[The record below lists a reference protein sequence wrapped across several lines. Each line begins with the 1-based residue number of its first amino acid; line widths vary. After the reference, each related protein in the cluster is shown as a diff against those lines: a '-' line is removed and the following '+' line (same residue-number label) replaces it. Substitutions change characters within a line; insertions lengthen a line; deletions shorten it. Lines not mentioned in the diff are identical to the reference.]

1 MSPFSGEKEKDIVA
15 FLVVDDFAGKGS
27 SGPLRKEVKSKTKR
41 Y

>member
-1 MSPFSGEKEKDIVA
+1 MVKKEDSFFSSFMS
-15 FLVVDDFAGKGS
+15 DFAGKGS